1 MIEELILRYKDFCVK
16 GKKVIFK
23 KKFLFIW
30 INFFLVFIFGD
41 RVLGLIFK
49 RVKEVG
55 GLG

>member
-30 INFFLVFIFGD
+30 INFFSVFIFGD